1 VCAQLSQVAPAEVAP
16 RIAQAAQRRLNIV
29 SICRTLPT
37 PDDPVAGTFVANR
50 LAALSRRADVRIV
63 QPVPFFPIV
72 KPSPRWATAG
82 AHAFQGVRIEPEP
95 MFYLPGVMKSLDSL
109 WLARSA
115 GRKVAHIKH
124 RGTVDLI
131 DAHFGY
137 PDGVGSVRLGAT
149 LGLPV
154 FVTIRGSETDFLRT
168 PGIGPQLV
176 KSLNAATGCISVSHS
191 LRRLAMD
198 HGIDGDRMCVI
209 PNAVDRAV
217 FRPES
222 REAARQQLGLD
233 PNAPLI
239 VSVGH
244 LIAGKRHHVLVRAL
258 AGVRKTYPTATLALI
273 GGPAYDR
280 AYPAELERITREV
293 GLSEHVRMLGRL
305 PQPLVNTWLQAADV
319 FALATERE
327 GCCNAVLEALAAG
340 RPVISTPV
348 GDNSHFVQDGNGA
361 LVPVDDVPAFE
372 QALTSALGR
381 GWDAELISRGLDVG
395 DWDDVA
401 RKVVEFFAERLSAG
415 VAGAGAAHG

>member
-1 VCAQLSQVAPAEVAP
+1 MRAQLSQVASDELTR
-16 RIAQAAQRRLNIV
+16 RIPQAAQRRLNIV

-37 PDDPVAGTFVANR
+37 PDDPVAGTFVASR
-50 LAALSRRADVRIV
+50 LAALARRAELRVI
-63 QPVPFFPIV
+63 QPVPFFPIA
-72 KPSPRWATAG
+72 KPLPRWATAE
-82 AHAFQGVRIEPEP
+82 AHEFQGVRIEPEP
-95 MFYLPGVMKSLDSL
+95 MFYLPGVMKSLDSV

-115 GRKVAHIKH
+115 GRKVARI
-124 RGTVDLI
+124 RQRWPVDLI

-198 HGIDGDRMCVI
+198 YGINAERMCVI

-217 FRPES
+217 FRPGS
-222 REAARQQLGLD
+222 RQAARQQLGLD

-244 LIAGKRHHVLVRAL
+244 LVAGKRHHVLVRAL
-258 AGVRKTYPTATLALI
+258 AGVRTKHPTATLAII
-273 GGPAYDR
+273 GGAAYDR
-280 AYPAELERITREV
+280 AYPAELERLTREG

-340 RPVISTPV
+340 RPVISTPA
-348 GDNSHFVQDGNGA
+348 GDNSHFIRDGSNGA

-372 QALTSALGR
+372 QALSGALGR

-401 RKVVEFFAERLSAG
+401 RKVLEFFSERLSAG
-415 VAGAGAAHG
+415 AAHG